1 MRESDY
7 FGAAKK
13 MELSI
18 IQQVIRDFPTPI
30 VALCE
35 QGTIRIWNKK
45 CEEVLGYS
53 EEEMLNRRVGLEH
66 LMANRRRFSHALR
79 RWRSRTGDEEFFES
93 YPMRH
98 CNGSEVPINWTI
110 RYRPQVVFPELPIWG
125 IGFHQDNFNA
135 INRRLAESEEKFNLI
150 ARATNDALWDFNL
163 ATGHLWFNDG
173 MYSQFG
179 YGTEDRNPDLVWWE
193 NLLHPDDRDRV
204 VKSFSEMLESGSD
217 FWSCEYR
224 FQRADGEYAYVS
236 DRGFTLRDH
245 SGVPT
250 RIIGG
255 MVDITLRVKY
265 ERELER
271 KNQQLS
277 DIAFFNSHKLRS
289 PLARIMGLAQAMQLD
304 KENATPEQHALAEKM
319 LQTSQE
325 LDEMVREMALLSNPG

>member
-1 MRESDY
+1 
-7 FGAAKK
+7 

-150 ARATNDALWDFNL
+150 ARATNDAVWDYDVKS
-163 ATGHLWFNDG
+163 GHLWFNDG

-179 YGTEDRNPDLVWWE
+179 YGTDARKPDLLWWE
-193 NLLHPDDRDRV
+193 SLLHPDDRDRV
-204 VKSFSEMLESGSD
+204 VKSFSDMLNRSQD
-217 FWSCEYR
+217 NWICEYR
-224 FQRADGEYAYVS
+224 FRRADGEYAYVY
-236 DRGFTLRDH
+236 DRGFTLRDA
-245 SGVPT
+245 SGKPT

-255 MVDITLRVKY
+255 MMDITLRVKY

-271 KNQQLS
+271 KNHQLS
-277 DIAFFNSHKLRS
+277 ELAFFNAHKLRS
-289 PLARIMGLAQAMQLD
+289 PLARIMGLAQALEQEIDALS
-304 KENATPEQHALAEKM
+304 PEQTELANRI
-319 LQTSQE
+319 LQTSKE
-325 LDEMVREMALLSNPG
+325 LDEMVREMAQISNVE